1 MAKTSYHIEID
12 LNYSQ
17 FIEAV
22 VEIDFIRINKNW
34 LNLKGYHVVYFLLK
48 DDFLLYIGCTSDV
61 ATRLSAHKTC
71 KEFNKLILIQCNE
84 RTNAFKIEK
93 YFIKKYKPHYN
104 CTERIYFK
112 TRKHETNN

>member
-1 MAKTSYHIEID
+1 MGKTSYNIEID

-22 VEIDFIRINKNW
+22 VETDFITINKNW
-34 LNLKGYHVVYFLLK
+34 LKLKGLHVVYFLLK
-48 DDFLLYIGCTSDV
+48 DDVLLYIGCTSDV
-61 ATRLSAHKTC
+61 ATRLLSHKSS
-71 KEFNKLILIQCNE
+71 KEFNKVILIECDE

-104 CTERIYFK
+104 CTERTYFK